1 MVGINLKYLM
11 ITIFKTNI
19 NEEQESSVR
28 QFLNLFKEIVKVD
41 FDFEDSDNILRIE
54 TVRDIAKQVEVVLN
68 SNGYCC
74 TELL

>member
-1 MVGINLKYLM
+1 M

-28 QFLNLFKEIVKVD
+28 QFLNLFKEILKVD

>member
-54 TVRDIAKQVEVVLN
+54 TVRDIAKQVEVMLN

>member
-1 MVGINLKYLM
+1 M

-74 TELL
+74 KELL

>member
-1 MVGINLKYLM
+1 MVGITLKYLM

>member
-1 MVGINLKYLM
+1 M

>member
-1 MVGINLKYLM
+1 MVGITLKYLM

-28 QFLNLFKEIVKVD
+28 QFLNLFKEILKVD